1 MEQSAG
7 KVRIRWQNTAA
18 ARVLS
23 RWPVHVVE
31 RRAHYMT
38 YRYEWRL
45 RIFRARGLPPFN
57 FALSSDDDGAE
68 PHTSLS
74 LAYPEHLE
82 RWAPLYKWPLA
93 IPQYFVLAALF
104 VLGFLGILAGFFA
117 VLFTGAYPESIWGLL
132 VSAHRYSLRGEA
144 YVGFLTV
151 RYPPFI
157 LAA

>member
-1 MEQSAG
+1 VAL
-7 KVRIRWQNTAA
+7 WNQNTEPT
-18 ARVLS
+18 RQS
-23 RWPVHVVE
+23 H
-31 RRAHYMT
+31 
-38 YRYEWRL
+38 
-45 RIFRARGLPPFN
+45 GLEDYLPFD

-74 LAYPEHLE
+74 LAYPEHLK
-82 RWAPLYKWPLA
+82 RWAPLYKWALA

-117 VLFTGAYPESIWGLL
+117 VLFTGEDPESIWGLL

-144 YVGFLTV
+144 YVGFLTD